1 MRTRYQRP
9 PLDPGTTPRD
19 HRACLRL
26 SSPIYPRSNI
36 ERRVGKYV
44 SYYDRTNFLTVPGP
58 RQIGTVTGNVT
69 STCSPPSSPPTRPP
83 SVPIVSHDL
92 ENDRLENGWIDD
104 GRGGGLT
111 RIKGPNHRAN
121 FCQLSVIESGQDD
134 DFTWE
139 ERGMFEFI
147 SSIVDRRIDVITW
160 KKCNNFF
167 T

>member
-1 MRTRYQRP
+1 M
-9 PLDPGTTPRD
+9 
-19 HRACLRL
+19 
-26 SSPIYPRSNI
+26 
-36 ERRVGKYV
+36 
-44 SYYDRTNFLTVPGP
+44 
-58 RQIGTVTGNVT
+58 
-69 STCSPPSSPPTRPP
+69 
-83 SVPIVSHDL
+83 
-92 ENDRLENGWIDD
+92 ENGWIDD

-121 FCQLSVIESGQDD
+121 FCQLSIIESGQDD
-134 DFTWE
+134 DDTWE